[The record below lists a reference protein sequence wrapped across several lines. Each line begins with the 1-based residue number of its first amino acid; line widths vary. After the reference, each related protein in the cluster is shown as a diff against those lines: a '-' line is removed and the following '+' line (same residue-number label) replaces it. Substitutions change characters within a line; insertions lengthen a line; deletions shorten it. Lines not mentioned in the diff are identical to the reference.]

1 MYHLR
6 NWLLLTGVVQPP
18 RGVAAPWTLG
28 NSLLMCLSPHRN
40 LMRMN
45 LRWIH
50 DRNTLQIVTC
60 FLFLVCWA
68 SVGSSTFS
76 TARKHLFGR
85 WAYQYHGHLLWKYN
99 ILSFVYEGGG
109 SDSISGSL
117 EDLVSN
123 FDEKLTMCFADYQE
137 QVLIFE
143 NINKLLSQTPFLGWY
158 HPKSFLG
165 WQNST
170 CANPHNVP
178 SQIILF
184 LGWQNSAC
192 SNPFTRGDY
201 EWMSGTESVDTR
213 TKMKVFFL
221 NVGKMFIDIIPDIC
235 HEPHEYIRVNFFG
248 RCKFLQI

>member
-1 MYHLR
+1 
-6 NWLLLTGVVQPP
+6 
-18 RGVAAPWTLG
+18 
-28 NSLLMCLSPHRN
+28 MCLSPHRN

-85 WAYQYHGHLLWKYN
+85 WAYQYHGRHLWKYN

-137 QVLIFE
+137 QVLIIE
-143 NINKLLSQTPFLGWY
+143 NINKILSQTPFLGWY

-248 RCKFLQI
+248 RCKFFQI

>member
-1 MYHLR
+1 MI
-6 NWLLLTGVVQPP
+6 QPP

-76 TARKHLFGR
+76 TARKHIIGR
-85 WAYQYHGHLLWKYN
+85 WACNDHGHLLWKY
-99 ILSFVYEGGG
+99 ITFSFVYAGGG

-137 QVLIFE
+137 QVLIFW
-143 NINKLLSQTPFLGWY
+143 NKHKLLFQTLFL
-158 HPKSFLG
+158 
-165 WQNST
+165 
-170 CANPHNVP
+170 NVRLTP
-178 SQIILF
+178 SQILS

-201 EWMSGTESVDTR
+201 EWMSGIESVDTR
-213 TKMKVFFL
+213 AKMKVFFL
-221 NVGKMFIDIIPDIC
+221 N
-235 HEPHEYIRVNFFG
+235 
-248 RCKFLQI
+248 